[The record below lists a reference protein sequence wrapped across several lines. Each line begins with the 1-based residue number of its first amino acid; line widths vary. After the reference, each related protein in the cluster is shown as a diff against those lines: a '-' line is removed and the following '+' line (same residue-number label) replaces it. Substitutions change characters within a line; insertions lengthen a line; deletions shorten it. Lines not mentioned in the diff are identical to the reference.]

1 MNERLQKI
9 LARAGHGSRRA
20 SEALIAGG
28 HVTVNGV
35 IATLGARADADID
48 RIEVD
53 GRALALAAEHAYLA
67 MNKPAGYI
75 STVSDTHDRRTV
87 MELLPPGLP
96 PHMMPVGRLD
106 LDTEG
111 LLLFTNDGELAH
123 RLTHP
128 RYELDKEYYALVA
141 RLPDDAAL
149 DRLRA
154 GVDIEGHHTARARVD
169 TVPPPSGYESRDG
182 HAWLR
187 LIIHEGRKRQ
197 VRLMCA
203 AVGHSVHALVRVR
216 VGGVV
221 IGRLPRA
228 KTRLLSEREVYDLR
242 VLVGLEQA
250 ATDD

>member
-20 SEALIAGG
+20 SEALIEGG

-35 IATLGARADADID
+35 TATLGARADADID

-53 GRALALAAEHAYLA
+53 GHSLPLAAEHAYLA

-154 GVDIEGHHTARARVD
+154 GVVIEGRHTAPARVD
-169 TVPPPSGYESRDG
+169 TVPPPYGYESRDG

-203 AVGHSVHALVRVR
+203 AVGHSVQVLVRVR

-228 KTRLLSEREVYDLR
+228 KTRLLSEREVHDLR
-242 VLVGLEQA
+242 ALVGLEQA
-250 ATDD
+250 PTDD

>member
-1 MNERLQKI
+1 MKERLQKI

-20 SEALIAGG
+20 AETIIATGRA
-28 HVTVNGV
+28 TVNGAV
-35 IATLGARADADID
+35 ATVGASADADVD

-53 GRALALAAEHAYLA
+53 GRPIAISTEHAHLA
-67 MNKPAGYI
+67 MNKPAGYV

-96 PHMMPVGRLD
+96 PHVLPVGRLD

-111 LLLFTNDGELAH
+111 LLLFTSDGELAH

-141 RLPDDAAL
+141 GLPGVAAL
-149 DRLRA
+149 DHLRT
-154 GVDIEGHHTARARVD
+154 GIDIEGHRTAAAQVD
-169 TVPPPSGYESRDG
+169 VVSAPYGYESRAA

-203 AVGHSVHALVRVR
+203 AVGHPVRELVRVR
-216 VGGVV
+216 VGGVLL
-221 IGRLPRA
+221 GRLPRG
-228 KTRLLSEREVYDLR
+228 KTRPLSERELHDLR
-242 VLVGLEQA
+242 ALVGLEPSSPG
-250 ATDD
+250 D